1 MTAIETVN
9 EFIRLIDA
17 KDIEG
22 AVALCADDVEY
33 DNVPMGKNIGR
44 AAVLEFLMPM
54 VAGVDEVQFIVHRQ
68 TATGN
73 VVMNERTDRF
83 SKGGVSADIPVAGIF
98 EVDDDG
104 KITLWRDYFDMGS
117 VAAIMELL
125 GAG

>member
-1 MTAIETVN
+1 MTAVETVN

-33 DNVPMGKNIGR
+33 DNVPMGKNMGR

-54 VAGVDEVQFIVHRQ
+54 TGGVDEVKFIVHRQ

-83 SKGGVSADIPVAGIF
+83 TKGGVSADIPVAGIF
-98 EVDDDG
+98 EVNDDG
-104 KITLWRDYFDMGS
+104 EITLWRDYFDMGS

>member
-1 MTAIETVN
+1 MTAVETVN

-33 DNVPMGKNIGR
+33 DNVPMGKNIGP

-54 VAGVDEVQFIVHRQ
+54 VAGVDEVEFIVHRQ

-83 SKGGVSADIPVAGIF
+83 TKGGVSADIPVAGVF
-98 EVDDDG
+98 EVNDDG